1 VPRTTIRFALM
12 SAMLLSV
19 ATMKAQNAAPITK
32 PAASYS
38 EAYCAGFIAETPVP
52 HDLSVMGGGDDDF
65 HAVLRQFVTGESI
78 FIAKRNGADIAVGT
92 EYSVVRPATDIF
104 ETTRYDGENS
114 FLRKLGTPYLDV
126 AQVTVTHSTS
136 KGIVANIKFSCE
148 AVVPGDILV
157 PFQTRAIPDYTVSP
171 PLDHFAPL
179 DENKPHGRIAASNSN
194 FGYLGRG
201 NIIYLNLGNDQ
212 GIQAGKRVRIYKR
225 LSPKE
230 FGAYSHDAAPP
241 ETIGEAVVLSVRS
254 KSSVALIVGSYRE
267 INAGDY
273 VEAE

>member
-1 VPRTTIRFALM
+1 MPRMTVRFVLV
-12 SAMLLSV
+12 STLLLSV
-19 ATMKAQNAAPITK
+19 VPMKGQDAAK
-32 PAASYS
+32 PVASYS
-38 EAYCAGFIAETPVP
+38 EAYCTGFIAETPVAR
-52 HDLSVMGGGDDDF
+52 DLAVMGGSDDDF
-65 HAVLRQFVTGESI
+65 HAVFRQFVTGESI
-78 FIAKRNGADIAVGT
+78 FIARHNSADIPVGT
-92 EYSVVRPATDIF
+92 EYSVIRPAADIF

-126 AQVTVTHSTS
+126 AQVTVTHSTP
-136 KGIVANIKFSCE
+136 KEIVANIKFSCE

-179 DENKPHGRIAASNSN
+179 DESKPRGRIAASNSN

-201 NIIYLNLGNDQ
+201 NIVYLNLGVDQ
-212 GIQAGKRVRIYKR
+212 GVRTGKRFRIYKQ
-225 LSPKE
+225 LSAKD
-230 FGAYSHDAAPP
+230 FGAYSHDAVPP

-254 KSSVALIVGSYRE
+254 KSCVALIVGSYRE